1 MATSKKDSSASEYN
15 KPYLKCRG
23 QEFLIV
29 GRNRNK
35 FKYLCAWKSAVI
47 AEKEKKVRER
57 NSFSFH
63 SYSY

>member
-47 AEKEKKVRER
+47 AEKEKKSER
-57 NSFSFH
+57 T
-63 SYSY
+63 